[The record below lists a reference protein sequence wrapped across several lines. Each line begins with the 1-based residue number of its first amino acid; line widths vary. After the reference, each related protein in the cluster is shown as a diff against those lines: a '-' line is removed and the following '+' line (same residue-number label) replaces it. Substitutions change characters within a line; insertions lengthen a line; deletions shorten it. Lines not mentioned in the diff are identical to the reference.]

1 MRKFFFGLG
10 IAAAALILLIVAF
23 IGYGVYVGAGVSKEG
38 GAYADNA
45 VVTITAHWDVKEL
58 TKRATPALLKQVKPE
73 ALASLFDWFATL
85 GPLVDYQGSK
95 QVSWSQF
102 TGTGGTVVSAEYH
115 CSARYKAGPA
125 TIDLGLQ
132 KSGGV
137 WRINSFRVNSDI
149 LIENKAGRRT

>member
-10 IAAAALILLIVAF
+10 IAAAAVILLIAAF

-38 GAYADNA
+38 GVYADNA

-58 TKRATPALLKQVKPE
+58 TKRASPELLKQVKPE
-73 ALASLFDWFATL
+73 VLASLFDWFATL

-95 QVSWSQF
+95 PLGWRQVS
-102 TGTGGTVVSAEYH
+102 GTGGTVILAEYL

-125 TIDLGLQ
+125 TIDLVLQ
-132 KSGGV
+132 KSGSV
-137 WRINSFRVNSDI
+137 WKINRFQVNSDI